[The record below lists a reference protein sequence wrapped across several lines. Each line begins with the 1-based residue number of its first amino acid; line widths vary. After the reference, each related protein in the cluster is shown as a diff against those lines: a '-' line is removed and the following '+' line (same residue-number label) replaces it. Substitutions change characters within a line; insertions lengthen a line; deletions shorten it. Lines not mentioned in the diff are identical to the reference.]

1 LRRIVRRKPD
11 AKQARR
17 MSRRRKRPVRR
28 KVWPW
33 AVGVLA
39 VVLGLVAL
47 DRLAPAQDV
56 PWKPFSLDRPLG
68 WATHVQLARIGY
80 DQAACERALAAG
92 DVDYTP
98 VPPRTEGEC
107 HVLNGVRLGEGL
119 APLKPAGPIM
129 SCQEALAFATWERH
143 GVEPAANAAFGKSV
157 VGIEHFGT
165 YACRPMRRHKTGFSE
180 HAFANAIDVSGF
192 RLSDGR
198 LISVLKDY
206 RADDASGRFLHDVH
220 DRACLVFGHTLGP
233 DFNSD
238 HKDHFHLDMGLWGPC
253 R

>member
-1 LRRIVRRKPD
+1 
-11 AKQARR
+11 
-17 MSRRRKRPVRR
+17 MSRRRRRPPR
-28 KVWPW
+28 PW
-33 AVGVLA
+33 FWILTGLA
-39 VVLGLVAL
+39 VVAGFVAL
-47 DRLAPAQDV
+47 DRLAPAQNL
-56 PWKPFSLDRPLG
+56 PWKPFSLNRPLG

-92 DVDYTP
+92 DVDFTP
-98 VPPRTEGEC
+98 AAPRVDGEC

-119 APLKPAGPIM
+119 PPLKPAGPIM
-129 SCQEALAFATWERH
+129 SCQEALAFAAWERH

-157 VGIEHFGT
+157 VAIEHFGT
-165 YACRPMRRHKTGFSE
+165 YACRPMRRHRSGFSE

-192 RLSDGR
+192 HLSDGR

-206 RADDASGRFLHDVH
+206 RADDAKGRFLHAAH
-220 DRACLVFGHTLGP
+220 DSACLVFGHTLGP

-238 HKDHFHLDMGLWGPC
+238 HKDHFHLDMGFWGPC

>member
-1 LRRIVRRKPD
+1 
-11 AKQARR
+11 
-17 MSRRRKRPVRR
+17 MSRRRRRPARR
-28 KVWPW
+28 WLW
-33 AVGVLA
+33 LAAALA
-39 VVLGLVAL
+39 VIVSGLVAL
-47 DRLAPAQDV
+47 DRLAPAQDL
-56 PWKPFSLDRPLG
+56 PWKPFSLNRPLG

-80 DQAACERALAAG
+80 DEPACERALAAG
-92 DVDYTP
+92 DVDFTLA
-98 VPPRTEGEC
+98 PPRVEGEC

-129 SCQEALAFATWERH
+129 SCQEALAFVAWERH
-143 GVEPAANAAFGKSV
+143 AVEPAADAAFGKGV
-157 VGIEHFGT
+157 VQIEHFGT
-165 YACRPMRRHKTGFSE
+165 YACRPMRGHRSGFSE

-206 RADDASGRFLHDVH
+206 RADDARGRFLHEVH